1 MSALPRTPSF
11 RLDGR
16 RAIVTGASRGI
27 GLASAVALAEAGA
40 EVTLVARSHDELEA
54 RAAEIRA
61 AFGTAHALPLDV
73 ADIQTVELEL
83 RRVGPFDIL
92 VNNAGV
98 SRHRPMLE
106 TRAEDF
112 DYVISI
118 NLRAAYFV
126 AKSVAA
132 GMVESVG
139 PGPSFISLHRW
150 GTSAASIA
158 PSTARA
164 NTQSKG

>member
-1 MSALPRTPSF
+1 MRALPRPPSF

-27 GLASAVALAEAGA
+27 GFASAVALAEAGA
-40 EVTLVARSHDELEA
+40 EVTLVGRSHDELQA
-54 RAAEIRA
+54 RAAENRA
-61 AFGTAHALPLDV
+61 AVGAAHAHALDV
-73 ADIQTVELEL
+73 ADIEAVEREL
-83 RRVGPFDIL
+83 MRVGPFDIL

-106 TRAEDF
+106 TRPGDF

-132 GMVESVG
+132 GMV
-139 PGPSFISLHRW
+139 
-150 GTSAASIA
+150 
-158 PSTARA
+158 
-164 NTQSKG
+164 

>member
-1 MSALPRTPSF
+1 MSALPKTPSF

-73 ADIQTVELEL
+73 ADIQAVEREL
-83 RRVGPFDIL
+83 RRLGPFDIL
-92 VNNAGV
+92 ATTLA
-98 SRHRPMLE
+98 SRVTVRCWKRRQRILTM
-106 TRAEDF
+106 
-112 DYVISI
+112 
-118 NLRAAYFV
+118 
-126 AKSVAA
+126 
-132 GMVESVG
+132 
-139 PGPSFISLHRW
+139 
-150 GTSAASIA
+150 
-158 PSTARA
+158 
-164 NTQSKG
+164 